1 MNTKPHCDKCK
12 YMHTNPWGRRSCIAK
27 LMELGLSA
35 KAAPCIAKGCTK
47 FEPLPQWE
55 AEYIKK
61 EI

>member
-12 YMHTNPWGRRSCIAK
+12 YMHANPWGRRSCMVK

-35 KAAPCIAKGCTK
+35 KAAPCISKGCTK

-55 AEYIKK
+55 SEYKK
-61 EI
+61 